1 MAYIVEYLNGQQEVI
16 KNNSSLAK
24 IDYSTVKHVG
34 TIEKLPP
41 YLQKGFIPEFDIN
54 LSIPLYIIKRQ
65 VAKGELSEYS
75 RKNMIKSCKEE
86 IEYIMSKIATFYG
99 ERSSIKDV
107 EITDTDFGKMIT
119 RLKALEYRVKVL
131 TGYDNVHKSKNNTVI
146 KTLTE
151 VHKKDDS
158 KKVNI
163 SNQNADFS
171 WV

>member
-1 MAYIVEYLNGQQEVI
+1 MAYVVEFLNGEQEVI
-16 KNNSSLAK
+16 KKNSSLAK
-24 IDYSTVKHVG
+24 IDYNTVKKV
-34 TIEKLPP
+34 KDLDQRPP
-41 YLQKGFIPEFDIN
+41 YLQSDYMAKFDSN
-54 LSIPLYIIKRQ
+54 LAIPLYIIKRQ
-65 VAKGELSEYS
+65 VAKGEMSEYV
-75 RKNMIKSCKEE
+75 RKGMVASCKEE

-131 TGYDNVHKSKNNTVI
+131 AGYDNVHKSKNNTVI

-158 KKVNI
+158 KKVSI
-163 SNQNADFS
+163 SNQNVDFS
-171 WV
+171 WI